1 MITPQTSEERIRF
14 IDENS
19 DGFIY
24 VVSSASTTGGK
35 KDIQESKQYFKRIQD
50 MNLVSPC
57 LIGFNIH
64 DKASFDFAAA
74 NSNGGIIGSA
84 FIKAIAQS
92 DDPVLEAENFVKSIL
107 S

>member
-1 MITPQTSEERIRF
+1 M
-14 IDENS
+14 
-19 DGFIY
+19 
-24 VVSSASTTGGK
+24 
-35 KDIQESKQYFKRIQD
+35 
-50 MNLVSPC
+50 
-57 LIGFNIH
+57 
-64 DKASFDFAAA
+64 KASFDFAAA